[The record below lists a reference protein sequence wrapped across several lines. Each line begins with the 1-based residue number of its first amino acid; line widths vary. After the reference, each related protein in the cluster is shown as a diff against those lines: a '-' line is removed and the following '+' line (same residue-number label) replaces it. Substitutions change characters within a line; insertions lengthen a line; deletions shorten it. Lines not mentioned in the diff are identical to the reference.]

1 MNESSNL
8 FREKDTTILNIIL
21 NHILSGRDR
30 LDSMTP
36 APIAGFSVA
45 AGDTATW
52 FAGEKDY
59 EDKIYGYLTQR
70 CRHHLG
76 TAVLS
81 WAVQFTY
88 VRDVWPIDTEP
99 SAVARD
105 MIERIDLSKSV
116 SGFRDGLLG
125 LGKFLWD
132 SG

>member
-59 EDKIYGYLTQR
+59 EALLQITKTKFIGYAAGDTAVQALP
-70 CRHHLG
+70 G

-81 WAVQFTY
+81 WA
-88 VRDVWPIDTEP
+88 
-99 SAVARD
+99 
-105 MIERIDLSKSV
+105 
-116 SGFRDGLLG
+116 
-125 LGKFLWD
+125 KF
-132 SG
+132 SSPT